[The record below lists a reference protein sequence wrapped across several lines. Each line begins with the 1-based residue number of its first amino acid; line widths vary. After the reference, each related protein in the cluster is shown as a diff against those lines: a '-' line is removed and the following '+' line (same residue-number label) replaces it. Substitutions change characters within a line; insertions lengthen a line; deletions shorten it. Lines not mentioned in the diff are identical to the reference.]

1 MKLTLR
7 AKGILAFTILVLYVA
22 AVGFV
27 LWQQSATLLRVAA
40 ELEEVYAQENA
51 LGKASYSVSHSSLKW
66 HQTLV
71 SSAELAPAFEEQVA
85 LDVDLTQAGL
95 QLLLDFQ
102 PQLAADLERMS
113 RDVVRLREE
122 PSRSS
127 MMWLS
132 EHARE
137 LSERLDKI
145 TQQVRVR
152 KNLLWDSYRL
162 EYRSMAIKGIVLGS
176 LGALAFGAAMTM
188 FLTRLAGDIKQLA
201 ARAIEIV
208 SGHRGPP
215 VPITRHDE
223 VGDLMESVNRMESE
237 LSRWEQQLRIAQEQ
251 RFHREKMAA
260 IGSLA
265 AAVAHEINNPIA
277 AIVGIADSMQ
287 DETRRSADAAPA
299 NDKPQLILQQARRIA
314 AISRQIAELTTP
326 HPPEPQLLDVNT
338 LVRNTCKFI
347 GYDRRFEHI
356 KLELQLDG
364 TIPAVTAVADHLT
377 QVLMNLVINA
387 ADALEDVARPDPT
400 IWIGT
405 AMSAGGEVLVT
416 VEDNGKGMKRE
427 VLARAFENFYT
438 TKPPHKGRGL
448 GLSLCKS
455 LIEDSGNRIELNSV
469 PDLGTTAR
477 IYLVPRAATTGA

>member
-7 AKGILAFTILVLYVA
+7 TKGIVAFTMLVLYVGI
-22 AVGFV
+22 VGFV
-27 LWQQSATLLRVAA
+27 LWRQSATLWRVAA
-40 ELEEVYAQENA
+40 ELEQVYSQEGA

-66 HQTLV
+66 HETLV
-71 SSAELAPAFEEQVA
+71 SSADLAPAFEEQVA

-102 PQLAADLERMS
+102 PQLAADIERMS

-145 TQQVRVR
+145 TQQVRAR
-152 KNLLWDSYRL
+152 RNLLWDSYRR
-162 EYRSMAIKGIVLGS
+162 EYRSMAVNGVVLGS
-176 LGALAFGAAMTM
+176 FGALVFGAAMTM
-188 FLTRLAGDIKQLA
+188 FLTRLAGDVKQLA
-201 ARAIEIV
+201 ARALEIV

-215 VPITRHDE
+215 VAITRHDE
-223 VGDLMESVNRMESE
+223 VGDLMEAVNRMESE
-237 LSRWEQQLRIAQEQ
+237 LSHWEQQLQIAQEQ

-277 AIVGIADSMQ
+277 AIVGIADSMK
-287 DETRRSADAAPA
+287 DGTPRAADGEASH
-299 NDKPQLILQQARRIA
+299 DKPQLILEQARRIA
-314 AISRQIAELTTP
+314 AISRQIAELTAP

-338 LVRNTCKFI
+338 IVRNTCKFI
-347 GYDRRFEHI
+347 GYDRRFENI
-356 KLELQLDG
+356 KLVLQLDG
-364 TIPAVTAVADHLT
+364 TIPAVTTVADHLT

-400 IWIGT
+400 IWVGT
-405 AMSAGGEVLVT
+405 ATSPGGEVLLT

-427 VLARAFENFYT
+427 VLARAFDNFYT

-455 LIEDSGNRIELNSV
+455 LIEGSGNRIELNSI

-477 IYLVPRAATTGA
+477 IYLVPHAATAGA